1 MHVKHGVL
9 FTSFILLTA
18 VLMYGNVIQCY
29 IYLIS
34 MLLVFFGYRYLRNT
48 LNEAVDYHGKCVLI
62 TGCDT
67 VKYTF

>member
-1 MHVKHGVL
+1 MDIRHDGL
-9 FTSFILLTA
+9 LASFALLTA
-18 VLMYGNVIQCY
+18 VLIYGIVIQCY

-34 MLLVFFGYRYLRNT
+34 MLLVFFGYRYLKNT
-48 LNEAVDYHGKCVLI
+48 LKEAVDYHGKCVLI